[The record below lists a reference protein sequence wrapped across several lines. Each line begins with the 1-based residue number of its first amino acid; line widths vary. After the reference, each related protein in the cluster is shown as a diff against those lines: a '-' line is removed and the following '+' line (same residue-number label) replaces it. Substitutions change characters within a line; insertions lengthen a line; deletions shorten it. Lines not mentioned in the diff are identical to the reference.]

1 MRREH
6 RDDDL
11 SNAGVQR
18 ADAVVVLG
26 LDEMTTVRV
35 ALTVEEMNP
44 SARIVLELD
53 NPAFG
58 RRLEP
63 LLGSC
68 TALSAAELPSMRALG
83 IPVLIVEASDD
94 EILRKTG
101 VERAECL
108 VTVTDSDAA
117 NLQVSLAAKAVN
129 PGLRVVTSMFDDD
142 LGGRVESQ
150 LDTGPTRLVSRLAAP
165 AFAAAALG
173 RSPETVVP
181 VGRRSSSWPSSRLGG
196 ACPWEP
202 STSPGR
208 CESSRTIATAAG
220 PGIHGV
226 RSCCSRVTWWLW
238 PQPGRAW
245 RRPAE
250 PWGSDATSPGGY
262 PPGAR

>member
-150 LDTGPTRLVSRLAAP
+150 LDTGPTRWVSRLAAP
-165 AFAAAALG
+165 CLRGGRVGAFTRDGGPGGPPGRHPGRARGPAERARGSPPQARAAANPRAPSRRPLVLASTACGAAAAG
-173 RSPETVVP
+173 
-181 VGRRSSSWPSSRLGG
+181 
-196 ACPWEP
+196 
-202 STSPGR
+202 
-208 CESSRTIATAAG
+208 
-220 PGIHGV
+220 
-226 RSCCSRVTWWLW
+226 
-238 PQPGRAW
+238 
-245 RRPAE
+245 
-250 PWGSDATSPGGY
+250 
-262 PPGAR
+262 